1 MYVISEINAEEI
13 EGWKKD
19 EKKYAI
25 TTTSIKILNIVKKK
39 SFVVLTGSPGIG
51 KSATA
56 RHIALLL
63 RESDE
68 YDILPISEP
77 NEIIRYA
84 KKECKQIYIIDDF
97 CGKYLLDQNSVD
109 LWTRL
114 GERVRQRLTFTGIK
128 ILATSR
134 LQVWNTKSIG
144 KFSKALNVYECNILS
159 KEFALKTSEK
169 RLIAKSHLGEETV
182 KLLTDEII
190 READMFPLLCMLF
203 SKSKNSN
210 FLEFFTN
217 PTKIYQEELEEMQMK
232 DHGAFV
238 GLALLVIFNNSIQK
252 DFFDLKNTK
261 DNNMLDQ
268 VIEECKL
275 PAKPTKLHILERLQ
289 SFEGTYITEKDNEI
303 EAIHN
308 KIFDII
314 ALFFGNFAI
323 NSILQHSRGRFI
335 CERIHFKSLDKVND
349 PFSIVI
355 APEFEISYF
364 KRIGEEVE
372 KLRFFNVFAVNQL
385 KCEAFQLKF
394 ISFIT
399 NNENLS
405 EIFAANKWPLYLSVC
420 YGYKALTVFIIDKQ
434 KMNQMSIVNTED
446 IYNVKFED
454 FDDTDDDDVKFHIEY
469 IRNPDACL
477 MMACCFGYHEIAQL
491 LVNGYDVNAVDDA
504 YQTPLYLAAC
514 NNSVSIVLM
523 LLRKGAWLSYC
534 EKVVKSPLYA
544 ASEKGYIETVKLL
557 LKEGAYPDEP
567 NHENESPLL
576 IACENDNLL
585 IVEELIRFDAKINVQ
600 RQGGNMETALH
611 IAIKNINLNMI
622 RCLLDKDCDVNICD
636 KQQQT
641 PLHMAIK
648 GNRNDIIS
656 LLLEEDCDVNIRNMD
671 GNTPLYIASSKG
683 KNEIVNKLLNSS
695 NFCDVNIENE
705 KRNTALYVA
714 SEKGLIDIVNLL
726 FTDKNVD
733 VNLSNVNQRTPLF
746 TASNKGHTS
755 VVEFLLDRG
764 ADANQSDNFGGT
776 PFYLACRNNS
786 LDIAK
791 LLLDKQNESTIN
803 CQNQAGNSP
812 LIIASLKKHV
822 EIVKLLLENNCDINL
837 RNNKQF
843 SALDM
848 ACTRGNRKIISL
860 FLNKKNIQTSSI
872 QKAINEAVA
881 HGNSEIVNMLLTYC
895 TNVSSW
901 DSKQQSPL
909 YTAIL
914 KQRYDMIPLL
924 LDTGIDIDF
933 HSESNSET
941 ALHLATK
948 QDNIK
953 VVRQLLEKKCNVN
966 SLNDSNE
973 SALLIATCNGF
984 KDIVKLLLENGG
996 DINLADNTGH
1006 SPFFMACLY
1015 KQMSTIEIFLSNAST
1030 DINKQTDTGETPLIS
1045 AVHYGD
1051 IDIVK
1056 LLLENKCDVDK
1067 HGCDGPSALHIA
1079 VIQNKTDMV
1088 LWLLENN
1095 GDVNVCD
1102 CDHQSPLHLATYLG
1116 YKHIVNLLI
1125 KYKCDV
1131 NLCDYEHRTALHIAT
1146 WENRADIV
1154 KILIDSSIDQYI
1166 FDNKQQSA
1174 FHIAALL
1181 GYGNI
1186 VQVFLN
1192 HNYDVNHRDGNNYT
1206 ALHLA
1211 CWKGHEKI
1219 VSALLKTKR
1228 INHQCS
1234 ELCITEA
1241 ETACANGFQTIF
1253 KLLSDDTN
1261 TDYRIMKCT
1270 KF

>member
-1 MYVISEINAEEI
+1 MFLISEINAEEI
-13 EGWKKD
+13 EVWKKD

-25 TTTSIKILNIVKKK
+25 TSTAIKILNIVKQN

-84 KKECKQIYIIDDF
+84 KKNCKQIYIIDDF

-114 GERVRQRLTFTGIK
+114 GERVRQRLTSTGIK

-144 KFSKALNVYECNILS
+144 KFSKALNVFECNILS

-169 RLIAKSHLGEETV
+169 RLIAKSHLGEKTV
-182 KLLTDEII
+182 NLLTDEII

-203 SKSKNSN
+203 SKSNNSN
-210 FLEFFTN
+210 SLEFFTN
-217 PTKIYQEELEEMQMK
+217 PTKIYQEELEEMQKK

-238 GLALLVIFNNSIQK
+238 GLALLVIFNNNIQK

-289 SFEGTYITEKDNEI
+289 SLQGTYITEKDNEI

-323 NSILQHSRGRFI
+323 NSILQHSHGRFI
-335 CERIHFKSLDKVND
+335 CERIHFKSLDKIND

-355 APEFEISYF
+355 TPEFEISYF

-372 KLRFFNVFAVNQL
+372 KLRFFNVFVVNQL
-385 KCEAFQLKF
+385 ECEAFQLKF
-394 ISFIT
+394 ISYIT
-399 NNENLS
+399 YQENLL

-420 YGYKALTVFIIDKQ
+420 YGYKTLTEFIIDKRTMDQ
-434 KMNQMSIVNTED
+434 KYVANTE
-446 IYNVKFED
+446 YTYTVKFED

-477 MMACCFGYHEIAQL
+477 MMACWFGYHEIAQL
-491 LVNGYDVNAVDDA
+491 LVNDYDVNAVDDA
-504 YQTPLYLAAC
+504 FETPLYLAAC

-523 LLRKGAWLSYC
+523 LIRKGAWLSYC
-534 EKVVKSPLYA
+534 GKVVKSPLYA
-544 ASEKGYIETVKLL
+544 ASEKGHIETVKLL

-567 NHENESPLL
+567 NHENELPLFV
-576 IACENDNLL
+576 ACENDYLP
-585 IVEELIRFDAKINVQ
+585 IVEELIEYGAEIN
-600 RQGGNMETALH
+600 RTRPRGNMETALH
-611 IAIKNINLNMI
+611 IAIKNVNINMI
-622 RCLLDKDCDVNICD
+622 TFLLDKDCDVNIYD
-636 KQQQT
+636 EQQQT
-641 PLHMAIK
+641 PLHMAIE
-648 GNRNDIIS
+648 GNHHTIIS
-656 LLLEEDCDVNIRNMD
+656 FLLEKDCDVNIRNRD

-683 KNEIVNKLLNSS
+683 KNEIVKKLLNSS
-695 NFCDVNIENE
+695 NFCDINIENE
-705 KRNTALYVA
+705 QRNTALYVA
-714 SEKGLIDIVNLL
+714 SEKGLIDIVKLL
-726 FTDKNVD
+726 FTDKNID
-733 VNLSNVNQRTPLF
+733 VNLSNVRQWTPLF
-746 TASNKGHTS
+746 TASYKGHSS
-755 VVEFLLDRG
+755 VVEFLLDKG
-764 ADANQSDNFGGT
+764 GDANHIDNFGGT
-776 PFYLACRNNS
+776 PFFLACQNNS

-791 LLLDKQNESTIN
+791 LLLSKSNETTIN
-803 CQNQAGNSP
+803 RQNKAGDSP
-812 LIIASLKKHV
+812 LMIASFKKNV
-822 EIVKLLLENNCDINL
+822 EIVKLLLENNCDINF
-837 RNNKQF
+837 RSNKKF
-843 SALDM
+843 SALDIVCSFGHREM
-848 ACTRGNRKIISL
+848 ISL
-860 FLNKKNIQTSSI
+860 FLNKTNIQTSSI
-872 QKAINEAVA
+872 QKAINRAIA
-881 HGNSEIVNMLLTYC
+881 HGSNEIVNMLLIYC

-909 YTAIL
+909 YTAIIN
-914 KQRYDMIPLL
+914 QRYDMLPLL
-924 LDTGIDIDF
+924 LDTEIDIDF
-933 HSESNSET
+933 HSEWNSET

-948 QDNIK
+948 QGNIK

-973 SALLIATCNGF
+973 SALLIAACNGF
-984 KDIVKLLLENGG
+984 KDIVKLLIEYGG
-996 DINLADNTGH
+996 DINLTDNMGR

-1015 KQMSTIEIFLSNAST
+1015 KQMSTIEIFLSKENT
-1030 DINKQTDTGETPLIS
+1030 DINKQRDTGETPLIS

-1051 IDIVK
+1051 IHIVK

-1067 HGCDGPSALHIA
+1067 HGCDGPSALHVA
-1079 VIQNKTDMV
+1079 VIKNETDMV

-1095 GDVNVCD
+1095 SDVDVCD
-1102 CDHQSPLHLATYLG
+1102 GDHQSPLHLATYLG
-1116 YKHIVNLLI
+1116 YKNIINLLI

-1154 KILIDSSIDQYI
+1154 KILIDSSIDQYVL
-1166 FDNKQQSA
+1166 DNKQQSA

-1181 GYGNI
+1181 GYVDI

-1192 HNYDVNHRDGNNYT
+1192 HNYDINHRDGNNYT

-1211 CWKGHEKI
+1211 CWKGHAQI
-1219 VSALLKTKR
+1219 VSVLLKTKR
-1228 INHQCS
+1228 IIHQCS

-1241 ETACANGFQTIF
+1241 DTACANGFHTII